1 MKKPIISTF
10 MALLMA
16 FTQCLLVPAAQAA
29 MVTTQGMVDHQQRQ
43 ALEQQVMRLLDR
55 DAARQVLA
63 ENGVSHEQI
72 QQRVSR
78 LSDQELQKMAHQA
91 DTLPA
96 GQGVLGVIL
105 AVILILVLLD
115 LLGATNVFPA
125 IHPLGS

>member
-1 MKKPIISTF
+1 
-10 MALLMA
+10 
-16 FTQCLLVPAAQAA
+16 

-43 ALEQQVMRLLDR
+43 VLEQKVMRLLDR

-63 ENGVSHEQI
+63 ENGVSRELI

-91 DTLPA
+91 DSLPA

>member
-16 FTQCLLVPAAQAA
+16 FTQCLVVPAAQAA

-63 ENGVSHEQI
+63 DNGVSRDEI

-91 DTLPA
+91 DALPA

>member
-1 MKKPIISTF
+1 MKKSIISTF

-29 MVTTQGMVDHQQRQ
+29 MVTTQGMVDQQQR
-43 ALEQQVMRLLDR
+43 AVLEQKVMRLLDR

-63 ENGVSHEQI
+63 DNGVSRDQI

-91 DTLPA
+91 DSLPA